1 MLSCFQ
7 PFMKEKLTLD
17 EHVWELSDQPRR
29 LRPRKSI
36 KLVRVTS
43 PRNLVV
49 WMLSRSVLRL
59 VQMNSNETL
68 FATASVRQPL
78 WIRKPMEILGHPG
91 TDFFLQILF
100 AFFHTSKAAMS
111 QTARCPEIAYS
122 SGMFIQSYA
131 TIMLHLRFPTAAG
144 VRGVAG
150 RHRRGRHG
158 WRLAGSESR
167 WIFLGILASKYRRN
181 VRKCHEMLDVTSGCE
196 DMGYGEMWW
205 HDSHDHQNNSK
216 CKKTIQ
222 NIIK

>member
-1 MLSCFQ
+1 LFSWLRQGTNPLPARINPLSCCAMVSEAIAARQNAGNKPVSEPISMDETNADFLVRPAPPHLDWRPYQGSNEVIKFEAFHNVQVWIHLNIKLLFSIINMLSCFQ

-78 WIRKPMEILGHPG
+78 WIRKHMEILGHPG
-91 TDFFLQILF
+91 TDFFCKYCLL
-100 AFFHTSKAAMS
+100 
-111 QTARCPEIAYS
+111 S
-122 SGMFIQSYA
+122 SIRPKQLWVKLPGA
-131 TIMLHLRFPTAAG
+131 L
-144 VRGVAG
+144 
-150 RHRRGRHG
+150 
-158 WRLAGSESR
+158 
-167 WIFLGILASKYRRN
+167 K
-181 VRKCHEMLDVTSGCE
+181 
-196 DMGYGEMWW
+196 
-205 HDSHDHQNNSK
+205 
-216 CKKTIQ
+216 
-222 NIIK
+222 